1 MIQSFDFQLVRG
13 DTVTLELKIFND
25 AGQGYNLQGKV
36 IHFTARKTATD
47 NNALIYK
54 QITNLTGNTALIT
67 LTSQETANIPQGT
80 REVVY
85 DVRVQDGNELYTV
98 LMGKISVIEPIT
110 RL

>member
-1 MIQSFDFQLVRG
+1 MIQTFDFKLVRG
-13 DTVTLELKIFND
+13 DTIALELKIFNE
-25 AGQGYNLQGKV
+25 AGQEYNLQGKT

-54 QITNLTGNTALIT
+54 QIVGQTGNTALIT

-85 DVRVQDGNELYTV
+85 DVRVQDVSELYTV
-98 LMGKISVIEPIT
+98 LTGKISVVEPIT